1 MNFERPTWNKK
12 IGTLKNLPTLPHIL
26 LKVINICNDSEGDL
40 RELSEILEKDPSL
53 SIKILKMVNS
63 PYYGLSKKVETI
75 LQAVS
80 ILGTNAI
87 RNIAVCTSVDEVFD
101 GQKEDVRFNL
111 KVFWWHSLK
120 CAVLAKLFAQTGE
133 QVNADEAFLSG
144 LIHDIG
150 KLVLWTNFGEQYT
163 RVLDARVDKGQ
174 SPLKVEAELI
184 ANHCEIGAWLLQ
196 RWNFGPFMV
205 DAVLYHHE
213 PADKIAT
220 ALPLVQ
226 VIHVANILSQR
237 RAGWRSEDIETAEN
251 FLGLNSAEIERL
263 VFRAEE
269 ETQTIAQSLNIEIEA
284 PGENAEPSSEI
295 DIKARQ
301 DLADTIKQFSLLFGS
316 FQNLLEAEDRETLLK
331 TVHQGFQILFDA
343 ENIIFFLRDPDGEFL
358 TGKTFNQ
365 APKLAAIKGLR
376 IPMSIKGSL
385 LNVCLSKGEPLN
397 SFGRPKNNALIT
409 LDEQII
415 RCFGKDGIVCLPM
428 RSRGAEMGVIVI
440 GLDETDFSHI
450 SKHNELMRLL
460 TGQAAIGLHVDH
472 LRQTR
477 FNKLQ
482 TERLKAAATLSRK
495 VVHEVNTPLSIIKN
509 YIAVMTGKLSSENP
523 VQEELRFISEEI
535 DRVARTIQKL
545 SDFSKSE
552 AVIIESIDL
561 NELISEL
568 TKVLLK
574 SGLID
579 PKIRLHLELDHT
591 LPAIRTDKGKAK
603 QILINLLR
611 NAVEAM
617 SMGGNL
623 FIQTRYGKNK
633 LDKRLNS
640 DADLNLDYA
649 EITFKDDGPGIP
661 DNIKSRVFEAYITTK
676 GAGHSGLGLSIFF
689 NLVQELK
696 GTITCES
703 DSENGTCFRVIL
715 PFLQNEAM

>member
-1 MNFERPTWNKK
+1 MNFERPALNQK

-26 LKVINICNDSEGDL
+26 LKVINICNDSEGDF
-40 RELSEILEKDPSL
+40 RELSGLLETDPSL

-75 LQAVS
+75 LQAVT

-87 RNIAVCTSVDEVFD
+87 RNIAVCTSVHEVFD
-101 GQKEDVRFNL
+101 RHKDSSFNL
-111 KVFWWHSLK
+111 KAFWWHSLK
-120 CAVLAKLFAQTGE
+120 CAVLAKLITQTGE
-133 QVNADEAFLSG
+133 EVSADEAFLSG

-150 KLVLWTNFGEQYT
+150 RLVLWSNFGEQYA
-163 RVLDARVDKGQ
+163 RLLDACADKGQ
-174 SPLKVEAELI
+174 PPLEMEAELI

-213 PADKIAT
+213 PTDRIAT

-226 VIHVANILSQR
+226 IIYAANILSQR
-237 RAGWRSEDIETAEN
+237 RAGQNSEGIEIVEN
-251 FLGLNSAEIERL
+251 LLGFSSDEVERL
-263 VFRAEE
+263 NTRAEE

-284 PGENAEPSSEI
+284 PGESAKPSSKI
-295 DIKARQ
+295 DIKARR
-301 DLADTIKQFSLLFGS
+301 DLADTIKQFSLLFGF
-316 FQNLLEAEDRETLLK
+316 FQNLLETEDQEALLK

-343 ENIIFFLRDPDGEFL
+343 ENVIYFLRDHDGRFL

-365 APKLAAIKGLR
+365 APKLAAMNGLR
-376 IPMSIKGSL
+376 IPMSINGSL
-385 LNVCLSKGEPLN
+385 LNSCLSKGEPLN
-397 SFGRPKNNALIT
+397 SFVRPRNDAFVT

-428 RSRGAEMGVIVI
+428 CSRGTEIGVIVI

-450 SKHNELMRLL
+450 SKHSELMRLL

-523 VQEELRFISEEI
+523 VQEELSFISEEI
-535 DRVARTIQKL
+535 DRVARTIQRL

-552 AVIIESIDL
+552 PIILEPLNI

-568 TKVLLK
+568 TKVLVK

-579 PKIRLHLELDHT
+579 PKIRLHLKLDHT

-623 FIQTRYGKNK
+623 FIQTRYEKNK
-633 LDKRLNS
+633 LDKRLDS
-640 DADLNLDYA
+640 DANPNLDYA

-676 GAGHSGLGLSIFF
+676 GAGHSGLGLSIVF

-703 DSENGTCFRVIL
+703 DGENGTCFRVIL
-715 PFLQNEAM
+715 PFLQNEAI